1 MAKSIRKRVNPFK
14 FENWL
19 KLLFIAVATVMI
31 LSACSVRQAQKTLL
45 SAEGVKGAHI
55 GIAIYNDTKGQW
67 LTKYQSDHFFTPASN
82 TKILATYLGLE
93 FLGDSLPGWKMA
105 ENTDTLFLMPLGDPS
120 FMHPEFSYQPVVEL
134 IKNTKKQVIIL
145 ANQQQ
150 DRFEV
155 FGRGWSWADYDQDY
169 QPERSRMPIYGNV
182 VHFYQSNQKITS
194 IKPFYFFR
202 DNVDLDKV
210 GEKNW
215 TRNISGNR
223 FYTTKESNK
232 SKYFQVPFSQEYTP
246 MVKAIELLNDTL
258 GKKISFQ
265 NYISGPTN
273 SFKTIK
279 TVPTDSLLKI
289 MMFRSDNFYAD
300 QIVLMASEKLLGRMD
315 DAALIDSVSKTL
327 FTNLPQRMRW
337 VDGSGLSRYNL
348 NTPENYIAILQQMQ
362 AKFGET
368 RVKNIFEKGGEGTI
382 SAYYKNFPGTMYAKT
397 GTLGGQVALSGFIY
411 TPKQQKLY
419 FSVLVAN
426 HMSPTSTQV
435 RRAVETYLTKV
446 TKGM

>member
-1 MAKSIRKRVNPFK
+1 MAKSIRERINPFK
-14 FENWL
+14 FENLL

-45 SAEGVKGAHI
+45 SSEGVKGAHV

-67 LTKYQSDHFFTPASN
+67 LSKYQSDHYFTPASN
-82 TKILATYLGLE
+82 VKILATYLGLQ

-105 ENTDTLFLMPLGDPS
+105 ENADTLFLMPLGDPS
-120 FMHPEFSYQPVVEL
+120 FMHPEFKYQPVVDI
-134 IKNTKKQVIIL
+134 IKNTNKQVVIVGN
-145 ANQQQ
+145 NQDQ
-150 DRFEV
+150 FEI
-155 FGRGWSWADYDQDY
+155 FGSGWSWADYAEDY

-182 VHFYQSNQKITS
+182 VHFYQSNKKLEA
-194 IKPFYFFR
+194 IKPFYFFK
-202 DNVDLDKV
+202 DIVDLGKV
-210 GEKNW
+210 EEKNW
-215 TRNISGNR
+215 SRSRTGNR
-223 FYTTKESNK
+223 FFTTKENNK
-232 SKYFQVPFSQEYTP
+232 SKYFQVPFSQEDMP
-246 MVKAIELLNDTL
+246 MVKALELLNDTL

-265 NYISGPTN
+265 KQSTLPATSY
-273 SFKTIK
+273 KTIK
-279 TVPTDSLLKI
+279 TVATDSLLKI
-289 MMFRSDNFYAD
+289 MMLRSDNFYAD
-300 QIVLMASEKLLGRMD
+300 QIVLMASEQLFGKMD
-315 DAALIDSVSKTL
+315 DAALLDSTKKL
-327 FTNLPQRMRW
+327 FFADLPQKMRW
-337 VDGSGLSRYNL
+337 ADGSGLSRYNL

-362 AKFGET
+362 AKFGEA

-426 HMSPTSTQV
+426 HMSPSSTQV

>member
-1 MAKSIRKRVNPFK
+1 MAKSIRERINPFK
-14 FENWL
+14 FENLL

-45 SAEGVKGAHI
+45 SSEGVKGAHV

-67 LTKYQSDHFFTPASN
+67 LSKYQSDHYFTPASN
-82 TKILATYLGLE
+82 VKILATYLGLQ

-105 ENTDTLFLMPLGDPS
+105 ENADTLFLMPLGDPS
-120 FMHPEFSYQPVVEL
+120 FMHPEFKYQPVVDI
-134 IKNTKKQVIIL
+134 IKNTNKQVVIVGN
-145 ANQQQ
+145 NQDQ
-150 DRFEV
+150 FEI
-155 FGRGWSWADYDQDY
+155 FGSGWSWADYAEDY

-182 VHFYQSNQKITS
+182 VHFYQSNKKLEA
-194 IKPFYFFR
+194 IKPFYFFK
-202 DNVDLDKV
+202 DIVDLGKV
-210 GEKNW
+210 EEKNW
-215 TRNISGNR
+215 SRSRTGNR
-223 FYTTKESNK
+223 FFTTNENNK
-232 SKYFQVPFSQEYTP
+232 SKYFQVPFSQEDMP
-246 MVKAIELLNDTL
+246 MVKALELLNDTL

-265 NYISGPTN
+265 KQSTLPATSYKI
-273 SFKTIK
+273 IK
-279 TVPTDSLLKI
+279 TVATDSLLKI
-289 MMFRSDNFYAD
+289 MMLRSDNFYAD
-300 QIVLMASEKLLGRMD
+300 QIVLMASEQLFGKMD
-315 DAALIDSVSKTL
+315 DAAMLDSTKKL
-327 FTNLPQRMRW
+327 FFADLPQKMRW
-337 VDGSGLSRYNL
+337 ADGSGLSRYNL

-362 AKFGET
+362 AKFGEA

-426 HMSPTSTQV
+426 HMSPSSTQV

>member
-14 FENWL
+14 FENLL

-45 SAEGVKGAHI
+45 SSEGVKGAHI

-67 LTKYQSDHFFTPASN
+67 LTKYQSDHYFTPASN

-105 ENTDTLFLMPLGDPS
+105 ENADTLFLMPLGDPS
-120 FMHPEFSYQPVVEL
+120 FMHPEFSYQPVVDL
-134 IKNTKKQVIIL
+134 IKNTKKQVVIVG
-145 ANQQQ
+145 NQQ
-150 DRFEV
+150 DHFEV
-155 FGRGWSWADYDQDY
+155 FGSGWSWGDYDQDY

-182 VHFYQSNQKITS
+182 VHFYQSNKKLDA
-194 IKPFYFFR
+194 IKPFFFLKY
-202 DNVDLDKV
+202 NLDLDKV
-210 GEKNW
+210 EEKNW
-215 TRNISGNR
+215 TRSKSANL
-223 FYTTKESNK
+223 FYTTPETNK
-232 SKYFQVPFSQEYTP
+232 SKYFQVPFTQEDAP
-246 MVKAIELLNDTL
+246 MVKALELLSDTL
-258 GKKISFQ
+258 GKKISLQ
-265 NYISGPTN
+265 KNGTISSN
-273 SFKTIK
+273 NFKTIK

-289 MMFRSDNFYAD
+289 MMLRSDNFYAD
-300 QIVLMASEKLLGRMD
+300 QIVLMASEQVLGRMD
-315 DAALIDSVSKTL
+315 DLAMIDSAKKL
-327 FTNLPQRMRW
+327 FFTDLPQRMRW

-362 AKFGET
+362 AKFGEV

-426 HMSPTSTQV
+426 HMSPTSAQV
-435 RRAVETYLTKV
+435 RRAVEAYLTKV
-446 TKGM
+446 TKGR

>member
-1 MAKSIRKRVNPFK
+1 MAKSIRKRINPFK
-14 FENWL
+14 FENLL

-45 SAEGVKGAHI
+45 SSEGVKGAHI

-67 LTKYQSDHFFTPASN
+67 LSKYQSDHYFTPASN
-82 TKILATYLGLE
+82 TKILATYLGLQ

-120 FMHPEFSYQPVVEL
+120 FMHPEFKYQPVVDI
-134 IKNTKKQVIIL
+134 IKNTNKQVVIVGN
-145 ANQQQ
+145 NQDQ
-150 DRFEV
+150 FEI
-155 FGRGWSWADYDQDY
+155 FGSGWSWADFAEDY

-182 VHFYQSNQKITS
+182 VHFYQSNKKLEA
-194 IKPFYFFR
+194 IKPFYFFKEI
-202 DNVDLDKV
+202 VDLGKAE
-210 GEKNW
+210 EKNW
-215 TRNISGNR
+215 SRSRTGNR
-223 FYTTKESNK
+223 FFTTNENNK
-232 SKYFQVPFSQEYTP
+232 SKYFQVPFSQEDMP

-265 NYISGPTN
+265 KN
-273 SFKTIK
+273 STYASNNFKTIK

-289 MMFRSDNFYAD
+289 MMLRSDNFYAD
-300 QIVLMASEKLLGRMD
+300 QIVLMASEQLFGRMD
-315 DAALIDSVSKTL
+315 DAALIDSAKKL
-327 FTNLPQRMRW
+327 FFADLPQSMRW
-337 VDGSGLSRYNL
+337 ADGSGLSRYNL
-348 NTPENYIAILQQMQ
+348 NTPENYIAILQQMH
-362 AKFGET
+362 AKYGEA

-382 SAYYKNFPGTMYAKT
+382 AAYYKNFPGTMYAKT

-426 HMSPTSTQV
+426 HMSPSSTQV

>member
-1 MAKSIRKRVNPFK
+1 MAKSIRERINPFK
-14 FENWL
+14 FENLL

-45 SAEGVKGAHI
+45 SSEGVKGAHV

-67 LTKYQSDHFFTPASN
+67 LSKYQSDHYFTPASN
-82 TKILATYLGLE
+82 VKILATYLGLQ

-105 ENTDTLFLMPLGDPS
+105 ENADTLFLMPLGDPS
-120 FMHPEFSYQPVVEL
+120 FMHPEFKYQPVVDI
-134 IKNTKKQVIIL
+134 IKNTNKQVVIVGN
-145 ANQQQ
+145 NQDQ
-150 DRFEV
+150 FEI
-155 FGRGWSWADYDQDY
+155 FGSGWSWADYAEDY

-182 VHFYQSNQKITS
+182 VHFYQSNKKLEA
-194 IKPFYFFR
+194 IKPFYFFK
-202 DNVDLDKV
+202 DIVDLGKV
-210 GEKNW
+210 EEKNW
-215 TRNISGNR
+215 SRSRTGNR
-223 FYTTKESNK
+223 FFTTNENNK
-232 SKYFQVPFSQEYTP
+232 SKYFQVPFSQEDMQ
-246 MVKAIELLNDTL
+246 MVKALELLNDTL

-265 NYISGPTN
+265 KQSTLPATSY
-273 SFKTIK
+273 KTIK
-279 TVPTDSLLKI
+279 TVATDSLLKI
-289 MMFRSDNFYAD
+289 MMLRSDNFYAD
-300 QIVLMASEKLLGRMD
+300 QIVLMASEQLFDKMD
-315 DAALIDSVSKTL
+315 DAALLDSTKKL
-327 FTNLPQRMRW
+327 FFADLPQKMRW
-337 VDGSGLSRYNL
+337 ADGSGLSRYNL

-362 AKFGET
+362 AKFGEA

-426 HMSPTSTQV
+426 HMSPSSTQV

>member
-1 MAKSIRKRVNPFK
+1 MAKSTRKRVNPFK
-14 FENWL
+14 FENYL
-19 KLLFIAVATVMI
+19 KLLFIAVATAMI

-45 SAEGVKGAHI
+45 TSEAVKGAHI

-67 LTKYQSDHFFTPASN
+67 LTKYQSDHYFTPASN

-93 FLGDSLPGWKMA
+93 FLGDSLPGWKIA
-105 ENTDTLFLMPLGDPS
+105 EHADTVFLMPLGDPS
-120 FMHPEFSYQPVVEL
+120 FMHPEFSYQPVVDL
-134 IKNTKKQVIIL
+134 IKNTKKQVVL
-145 ANQQQ
+145 VGNQKDQF
-150 DRFEV
+150 DV
-155 FGRGWSWADYDQDY
+155 FGSGWSWNDYAEDY

-182 VHFYQSNQKITS
+182 VHFYQNNQKLSS

-202 DNVDLDKV
+202 DYVDLDKV
-210 GEKNW
+210 EEKNW
-215 TRNISGNR
+215 TRNRLGNR
-223 FYTTKESNK
+223 FYTTNESNK
-232 SKYFQVPFSQEYTP
+232 RKYFQVPFSQQDASLLL
-246 MVKAIELLNDTL
+246 AIDLLKDTL
-258 GKKISFQ
+258 GKQIHFQ
-265 NYISGPTN
+265 KDYIESTKR
-273 SFKTIK
+273 FKTIK
-279 TVPTDSLLKI
+279 TVPTDSLLRI
-289 MMFRSDNFYAD
+289 MMYRSDNFYAD

-315 DAALIDSVSKTL
+315 DAALLDTVSKTL

-348 NTPENYIAILQQMQ
+348 NTPENYIAILHQMQ
-362 AKFGET
+362 AKFGEA

-382 SAYYKNFPGTMYAKT
+382 SAYYKNFPGTIYAKT

-426 HMSPTSTQV
+426 HMSPSSAQV
-435 RRAVETYLTKV
+435 RRAVEAYLTTV

>member
-1 MAKSIRKRVNPFK
+1 
-14 FENWL
+14 
-19 KLLFIAVATVMI
+19 
-31 LSACSVRQAQKTLL
+31 
-45 SAEGVKGAHI
+45 
-55 GIAIYNDTKGQW
+55 
-67 LTKYQSDHFFTPASN
+67 
-82 TKILATYLGLE
+82 
-93 FLGDSLPGWKMA
+93 
-105 ENTDTLFLMPLGDPS
+105 
-120 FMHPEFSYQPVVEL
+120 
-134 IKNTKKQVIIL
+134 
-145 ANQQQ
+145 
-150 DRFEV
+150 
-155 FGRGWSWADYDQDY
+155 
-169 QPERSRMPIYGNV
+169 
-182 VHFYQSNQKITS
+182 
-194 IKPFYFFR
+194 
-202 DNVDLDKV
+202 
-210 GEKNW
+210 
-215 TRNISGNR
+215 
-223 FYTTKESNK
+223 
-232 SKYFQVPFSQEYTP
+232 
-246 MVKAIELLNDTL
+246 
-258 GKKISFQ
+258 
-265 NYISGPTN
+265 
-273 SFKTIK
+273 
-279 TVPTDSLLKI
+279 

>member
-1 MAKSIRKRVNPFK
+1 MAKSFRKRITNFK
-14 FENWL
+14 FENWF
-19 KLLFIAVATVMI
+19 KILFIVAAIALV

-45 SAEGVKGAHI
+45 SAEAVKGAHI
-55 GIAIYNDTKGQW
+55 GIAIYNDTKNQW
-67 LTKYQSDHFFTPASN
+67 LTKYQSDHYFTPASN
-82 TKILATYLGLE
+82 TKILATYLGLA

-105 ENTDTLFLMPLGDPS
+105 ENADTLFLMPLGDPS
-120 FMHPEFSYQPVVEL
+120 FMHPEFSFQPVVDL
-134 IKNTKKQVIIL
+134 IKNTNKQVVVV
-145 ANQQQ
+145 ANQQDQ
-150 DRFEV
+150 FEV
-155 FGRGWSWADYDQDY
+155 FGSGWSWSDFAEDY

-182 VHFYQSNQKITS
+182 VHFYQNNKKLTA
-194 IKPFYFFR
+194 IKPFYFFK
-202 DNVDLDKV
+202 DFVDLDKV
-210 GEKNW
+210 EEKNW
-215 TRNISGNR
+215 SRYRAGNR
-223 FYTTKESNK
+223 FYTTKEINK
-232 SKYFQVPFSQEYTP
+232 SKYFQVPFSQEDAP

-265 NYISGPTN
+265 KNLTYVSN

-289 MMFRSDNFYAD
+289 MMLRSDNFYAD
-300 QIVLMASEKLLGRMD
+300 QIVLMASEQLFGRMD
-315 DAALIDSVSKTL
+315 DAALIDSAKKL
-327 FTNLPQRMRW
+327 FFADLPQSMRW

-348 NTPENYIAILQQMQ
+348 NTPENYIAILQKMQ
-362 AKFGET
+362 AKFGEA

-382 SAYYKNFPGTMYAKT
+382 AAYYKNFPGTMYAKT

-426 HMSPTSTQV
+426 HMSPSSTQV
-435 RRAVETYLTKV
+435 RRAVETYLTRV

>member
-1 MAKSIRKRVNPFK
+1 MAKSIRERINPFK
-14 FENWL
+14 FENLL

-45 SAEGVKGAHI
+45 SSEGVKGAHV

-67 LTKYQSDHFFTPASN
+67 LSKYQSDYYFTPASN
-82 TKILATYLGLE
+82 VKILATYLGLQ

-105 ENTDTLFLMPLGDPS
+105 ENADTLFLMPLGDPS
-120 FMHPEFSYQPVVEL
+120 FMHPEFKYQPVVDI
-134 IKNTKKQVIIL
+134 IKNTNKQVVIVGN
-145 ANQQQ
+145 NQDQ
-150 DRFEV
+150 FEI
-155 FGRGWSWADYDQDY
+155 FGSGWSWADYAEDY

-182 VHFYQSNQKITS
+182 VHFYQSNKKLEA
-194 IKPFYFFR
+194 IKPFYFFK
-202 DNVDLDKV
+202 DIVDLGKV
-210 GEKNW
+210 EEKNW
-215 TRNISGNR
+215 SRSRTGNR
-223 FYTTKESNK
+223 FFTTNENNK
-232 SKYFQVPFSQEYTP
+232 SKYFQVPFSQEDMP
-246 MVKAIELLNDTL
+246 MVKALELLNDTL

-265 NYISGPTN
+265 KQSTLSATSYKI
-273 SFKTIK
+273 IK
-279 TVPTDSLLKI
+279 TVATDSLLKI
-289 MMFRSDNFYAD
+289 MMLRSDNFYAD
-300 QIVLMASEKLLGRMD
+300 QIVLMASEQLFGKMD
-315 DAALIDSVSKTL
+315 DAALLDSTKKL
-327 FTNLPQRMRW
+327 FFADLPQKMRW
-337 VDGSGLSRYNL
+337 ADGSGLSRYNL

-362 AKFGET
+362 AKFGEA

-426 HMSPTSTQV
+426 HMSPSSTQV

>member
-1 MAKSIRKRVNPFK
+1 MAKSIRKRINPFK
-14 FENWL
+14 FENLL

-45 SAEGVKGAHI
+45 NSEGVKGAHV
-55 GIAIYNDTKGQW
+55 GIAIYNDSKEQW
-67 LTKYQSDHFFTPASN
+67 LSKYQSDHYFTPASN
-82 TKILATYLGLE
+82 VKILATYLGLQ

-105 ENTDTLFLMPLGDPS
+105 ENADTLFLMPLGDPS
-120 FMHPEFSYQPVVEL
+120 FMHPEFKYQPVVDI
-134 IKNTKKQVIIL
+134 IKNTNKQVVIVGN
-145 ANQQQ
+145 NQDQ
-150 DRFEV
+150 FEI
-155 FGRGWSWADYDQDY
+155 FGSGWSWADYAEDY

-182 VHFYQSNQKITS
+182 VHFYQSNKKLEA
-194 IKPFYFFR
+194 IKPFYFFK
-202 DNVDLDKV
+202 DIVDLGKAE
-210 GEKNW
+210 EKNW
-215 TRNISGNR
+215 SRSRTGNR
-223 FYTTKESNK
+223 FFTTNENNK
-232 SKYFQVPFSQEYTP
+232 SKYFQVPFSQEDMP
-246 MVKAIELLNDTL
+246 MVKALELLNDTL

-265 NYISGPTN
+265 KQSTLPATSY
-273 SFKTIK
+273 KTIK

-289 MMFRSDNFYAD
+289 MMLRSDNFYAD
-300 QIVLMASEKLLGRMD
+300 QIVLMASEQLFGKMD
-315 DAALIDSVSKTL
+315 DAALLDSTKKL
-327 FTNLPQRMRW
+327 FFADLPQKMRW
-337 VDGSGLSRYNL
+337 ADGSGLSRYNL
-348 NTPENYIAILQQMQ
+348 NSPENYIAILQQMH
-362 AKFGET
+362 AKFGEA

-426 HMSPTSTQV
+426 HMSPSSTQV

>member
-14 FENWL
+14 FENL
-19 KLLFIAVATVMI
+19 LRLLFILVATVMI

-55 GIAIYNDTKGQW
+55 GIAIYNDTKGKW
-67 LTKYQSDHFFTPASN
+67 LSKYQSDHYFTPASN

-120 FMHPEFSYQPVVEL
+120 FMHPEFSYQPVVDI
-134 IKNTKKQVIIL
+134 IKNTNKQVVIVGN
-145 ANQQQ
+145 NQDQ
-150 DRFEV
+150 FEI
-155 FGRGWSWADYDQDY
+155 FGSGWSWADFAEDY

-182 VHFYQSNQKITS
+182 VHFYQSNQKISS

-202 DNVDLDKV
+202 DYVDLDKV
-210 GEKNW
+210 EEKNW
-215 TRNISGNR
+215 TRNMSGNR
-223 FYTTKESNK
+223 FYTTNESNK
-232 SKYFQVPFSQEYTP
+232 RKYFQVPFSQQYAP
-246 MVKAIELLNDTL
+246 LLLAVDLLCDTL
-258 GKKISFQ
+258 GKNIKFQ
-265 NYISGPTN
+265 NFIPGPISA
-273 SFKTIK
+273 FKTIK

-289 MMFRSDNFYAD
+289 MMLRSDNFYAD
-300 QIVLMASEKLLGRMD
+300 QIVLMASEKLLGKMD
-315 DAALIDSVSKTL
+315 DAALIDTVSKTF

-362 AKFGET
+362 ARFGEA

-382 SAYYKNFPGTMYAKT
+382 AAYYKNFPGTMYAKT

-426 HMSPTSTQV
+426 HMSPSSTQV
-435 RRAVETYLTKV
+435 RRAVETYLTSV
-446 TKGM
+446 TKGL

>member
-1 MAKSIRKRVNPFK
+1 MAKSTRKRVINFK
-14 FENWL
+14 VENWF
-19 KLLFIAVATVMI
+19 KMLFIIAATAFV

-55 GIAIYNDTKGQW
+55 GIAIYNDTKGKW
-67 LTKYQSDHFFTPASN
+67 LSKYQSDHYFTPASN

-105 ENTDTLFLMPLGDPS
+105 ENTDTLFLIPQGDPS
-120 FMHPEFSYQPVVEL
+120 FMHPEFSYQPVVDL
-134 IKNTKKQVIIL
+134 IKNTKKQVVL
-145 ANQQQ
+145 LGNQQDQ
-150 DRFEV
+150 FEI
-155 FGRGWSWADYDQDY
+155 FGSGWTWNDYAEDY

-182 VHFYQSNQKITS
+182 VHFYQSNQKLTS

-202 DNVDLDKV
+202 DYVGLDKV
-210 GEKNW
+210 EEKNW
-215 TRNISGNR
+215 TRNMSGNN
-223 FYTTKESNK
+223 FYTTNESNK
-232 SKYFQVPFSQEYTP
+232 RKYFQVPFSQQYGP
-246 MVKAIELLNDTL
+246 LLLAVNLLNDTL
-258 GKKISFQ
+258 GKKVLFQ
-265 NYISGPTN
+265 YNFSGSTKG
-273 SFKTIK
+273 FKTIK
-279 TVPTDSLLKI
+279 TIPTDSLLKI
-289 MMFRSDNFYAD
+289 MMYRSDNFYAD

-315 DAALIDSVSKTL
+315 DAALIDTVSKTF

-348 NTPENYIAILQQMQ
+348 NTPENYIAILQELQ
-362 AKFGET
+362 AKFGED

-382 SAYYKNFPGTMYAKT
+382 SAYYKKFPGTIYAKT

-426 HMSPTSTQV
+426 HMSPSSAQV
-435 RRAVETYLTKV
+435 RRAVETYLTTV

>member
-1 MAKSIRKRVNPFK
+1 MAKSIGKRINPFK
-14 FENWL
+14 FENLL
-19 KLLFIAVATVMI
+19 KLLFIAVATIMI

-67 LTKYQSDHFFTPASN
+67 LSKYQSDHYFTPASN
-82 TKILATYLGLE
+82 TKILATYLGLQ

-105 ENTDTLFLMPLGDPS
+105 ENADTLFLMPLGDPS
-120 FMHPEFSYQPVVEL
+120 FMHPEFKYQPVVDI
-134 IKNTKKQVIIL
+134 IKNTKKQVVVVGN
-145 ANQQQ
+145 NQDQ
-150 DRFEV
+150 FEV
-155 FGRGWSWADYDQDY
+155 FGSGWSWADYAEDY

-182 VHFYQSNQKITS
+182 VHFYQSNKKLEA
-194 IKPFYFFR
+194 IKPFYFFK
-202 DNVDLDKV
+202 DIVDLDKV
-210 GEKNW
+210 EEKNW
-215 TRNISGNR
+215 SRNRLGNR
-223 FYTTKESNK
+223 FFTTNENNK
-232 SKYFQVPFSQEYTP
+232 SKYFQVPFSQEDMP
-246 MVKAIELLNDTL
+246 MVKALELLSDTL
-258 GKKISFQ
+258 GKKISLQ
-265 NYISGPTN
+265 KNVTIPTT
-273 SFKTIK
+273 SYKTIK

-289 MMFRSDNFYAD
+289 MMLRSDNFYAD
-300 QIVLMASEKLLGRMD
+300 QIVLMASEQLFGKMD
-315 DAALIDSVSKTL
+315 DAALIDSVKKL
-327 FTNLPQRMRW
+327 FFADLPQKMRW

-362 AKFGET
+362 AKFGEA

-382 SAYYKNFPGTMYAKT
+382 SAYYKNFPGAMYAKT

-426 HMSPTSTQV
+426 HMSPSSTQV
-435 RRAVETYLTKV
+435 RRAVEAYLTKV

>member
-1 MAKSIRKRVNPFK
+1 MAKSFRKRVNPFK
-14 FENWL
+14 FENL
-19 KLLFIAVATVMI
+19 LRLLFILVATVMI

-55 GIAIYNDTKGQW
+55 GIAIYNDTKGAW
-67 LTKYQSDHFFTPASN
+67 LTKYQSDHYFTPASN
-82 TKILATYLGLE
+82 TKILATYLGLQ

-105 ENTDTLFLMPLGDPS
+105 ENADTLFLMPLGDPS
-120 FMHPEFSYQPVVEL
+120 FMHPEFKYQPVADI
-134 IKNTKKQVIIL
+134 IKSTNKQVVIVGN
-145 ANQQQ
+145 NQDQ
-150 DRFEV
+150 FEI
-155 FGRGWSWADYDQDY
+155 FGSGWSWADYAEDY

-182 VHFYQSNQKITS
+182 VHFYQSNKKLEA
-194 IKPFYFFR
+194 IKPFYFFK
-202 DNVDLDKV
+202 DIVDLGKV
-210 GEKNW
+210 EEKNW
-215 TRNISGNR
+215 SRSRTGNR
-223 FYTTKESNK
+223 FFTTNENNK
-232 SKYFQVPFSQEYTP
+232 SKYFQVPFSQEDMP
-246 MVKAIELLNDTL
+246 MVKALELLNDTL
-258 GKKISFQ
+258 GKKIIFQ
-265 NYISGPTN
+265 NYITGSTN

-300 QIVLMASEKLLGRMD
+300 QIVLMASEQLFGKMD
-315 DAALIDSVSKTL
+315 DAALLDSTKKL
-327 FTNLPQRMRW
+327 FFADLPQKMRW
-337 VDGSGLSRYNL
+337 ADGSGLSRYNL

-362 AKFGET
+362 AKFGEA

-411 TPKQQKLY
+411 TPKLQKLY

-435 RRAVETYLTKV
+435 RRAVETYLTSV
-446 TKGM
+446 TKGL

>member
-1 MAKSIRKRVNPFK
+1 M
-14 FENWL
+14 
-19 KLLFIAVATVMI
+19 
-31 LSACSVRQAQKTLL
+31 L

-82 TKILATYLGLE
+82 TKILATYLGLQ

-105 ENTDTLFLMPLGDPS
+105 ENADTLFLMPLGDPS
-120 FMHPEFSYQPVVEL
+120 FMHPEFSFQPVVDL
-134 IKNTKKQVIIL
+134 IKNTKKQIVVVG
-145 ANQQQ
+145 NQQ
-150 DRFEV
+150 DHFEV
-155 FGRGWSWADYDQDY
+155 FGRGWSWGDYDQDY

-210 GEKNW
+210 EEKNW
-215 TRNISGNR
+215 TRNISSNR
-223 FYTTKESNK
+223 FYATNQSNK
-232 SKYFQVPFSQEYTP
+232 SKYFQVPFSQEVAP
-246 MVKAIELLNDTL
+246 MLLAVSLLKDTL
-258 GKKISFQ
+258 EKSISFQ
-265 NYISGPTN
+265 KNASIPASSY
-273 SFKTIK
+273 KTIK

-289 MMFRSDNFYAD
+289 MMLRSDNFYAD
-300 QIVLMASEKLLGRMD
+300 QIVLMASEKLLGKMD
-315 DAALIDSVSKTL
+315 DAALIDTVSKTF

-362 AKFGET
+362 AKFGEA

-426 HMSPTSTQV
+426 HMSPSSTQV
-435 RRAVETYLTKV
+435 RRAVEAYLTKV